1 MTGRERF
8 MTALARAQPDRVP
21 VWELIVNRP
30 VIEALHGDVSYLDFC
45 ELEDLDAVT
54 IFEDQR
60 LTQLDG
66 NRVVDEWGIVWGV
79 DAPGIPYPIEGPIR
93 SEADLEGYTPPD
105 PNEEHRLSSLRE
117 AVARFKGE
125 KAIVFLAH
133 DGFEFPHNLRGI
145 GNLLMDYILNLDLA
159 HRLARIVV
167 DYKASLLRRAVKAGA
182 DAIVSG
188 DDYAY
193 RTAPIMSPAH
203 FDTFI
208 LPYLVEI
215 VDATHAC
222 GVPFIKHTDGYIW
235 PILDAMVDAGIDAI
249 DPIEPIAGMDIGQ
262 VKAKYGDRI
271 AVVGN
276 VDCTELLP
284 RGTREEVIHA
294 VKETLAKASVRGGHI
309 LASSN
314 SIHPAVNPANYRTML
329 DAARTFGTYPLDE
342 DMVREYQG
350 RNYAERYTRGS

>member
-8 MTALARAQPDRVP
+8 MTALAGKQPDRVP

-30 VIEALHGDVSYLDFC
+30 VIDALHGDVSYLDFC
-45 ELEDLDAVT
+45 ELEGLDAVT

-60 LTQLDG
+60 LAQLDEK
-66 NRVVDEWGIVWGV
+66 RVVDEWGIVWGV
-79 DAPGIPYPIEGPIR
+79 DAPGIPYPVEGPIR

-105 PNEEHRLSSLRE
+105 PKEEHRLGSLRE

-125 KAIVFLAH
+125 KAIVFLTH

-145 GNLLMDYILNLDLA
+145 GELLIDYVLNPDLV

-167 DYKASLLRRAVKAGA
+167 DYKAALLRRAVEAGA

-203 FDTFI
+203 FETFV

-215 VDATHAC
+215 VNVTHAC

-235 PILDAMVDAGIDAI
+235 PILDAMIDAGIDAI
-249 DPIEPIAGMDIGQ
+249 DPIEPIAGMDIGE
-262 VKAKYGDRI
+262 VKAKYRDRI
-271 AVVGN
+271 AVIGN
-276 VDCTELLP
+276 IDCTELLP
-284 RGTREEVIHA
+284 RGTRDQVIDA
-294 VKETLAKASVRGGHI
+294 VKETLAKASIGGGHI

-314 SIHPAVNPANYRTML
+314 SIHPAVHPENYRTMVET
-329 DAARTFGTYPLDE
+329 ARTFGTYPLDE
-342 DMVREYQG
+342 EMMREYRN
-350 RNYAERYTRGS
+350 RNYVERYTRGS